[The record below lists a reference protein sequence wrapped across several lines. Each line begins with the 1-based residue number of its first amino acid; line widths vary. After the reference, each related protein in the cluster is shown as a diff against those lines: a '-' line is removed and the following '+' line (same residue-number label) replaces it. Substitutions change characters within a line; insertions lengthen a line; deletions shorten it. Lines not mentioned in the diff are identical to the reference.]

1 MSFEYK
7 KIKKLDIK
15 KWLSGSNSKIY
26 AIILVVF
33 LTAVIFM
40 LSTFFSAAK
49 NENNNNNNTETSS
62 STSNEETT
70 TKANDSFV
78 LKDQSYMIKINKTN
92 NFGTIYSLDSSN
104 NYSIVERVFLCSVNP
119 DIKTG
124 KTKINEK
131 SIWRSFSANTNV
143 QYVSKLDNGTF
154 LHSVPYK
161 TQDIYNIN
169 VEAYNKLGTPS
180 NLGYIS
186 MQSADARWIY
196 ENCGINISVE
206 IYEDSAETLPSD
218 LSEFETI
225 SNNFGYDPT
234 DLEINKTK
242 VETRINYMTGTD
254 DCTISLNSHFNPMAG
269 VYAVDINGNDI
280 SSYIKCTGEVDTS
293 KTGRYRL
300 IYYLS
305 DKYGTELAY
314 YRYVT
319 VE

>member
-26 AIILVVF
+26 AIILIVF

-40 LSTFFSAAK
+40 LSTFLSSDK
-49 NENNNNNNTETSS
+49 NEENNSNTNETSA
-62 STSNEETT
+62 STPDKEIT
-70 TKANDSFV
+70 TKANDSL

-104 NYSIVERVFLCSVNP
+104 NYSIVEKVFLCSVNP
-119 DIKTG
+119 NVKTG
-124 KTKINEK
+124 KTKISDK
-131 SIWRSFSANTNV
+131 SIWRSFSDNNHV
-143 QYVSKLDNGTF
+143 QYVSKLDNGAF

-180 NLGYIS
+180 DLGYIS
-186 MQSADARWIY
+186 IQSADARWIY
-196 ENCGINISVE
+196 ENCGINVTVE
-206 IYEDSAETLPSD
+206 IYEDSSEALPSD
-218 LSEFETI
+218 LDEFETI

-242 VETRINYMTGTD
+242 VDTRIKYMTGTD
-254 DCTISLNSHFNPMAG
+254 DCTISLNSNFNPMAG

-293 KTGRYRL
+293 KPGKYRL